1 LPAILDGREK
11 RLHNILVKPP
21 SQQLFLVLYYLL
33 ETQWV
38 KPVPIGVTSGGRVG
52 RRTVDIVQTLVDGK
66 RVDFYLDRESHL
78 PLKVAFVNE
87 RDGRSYYWIMFS
99 DYAPVKGIQM
109 PQRTNGMGDADIPT
123 SIQLDVGYDESI
135 FERPPSIE
143 AGAEAWRARR

>member
-1 LPAILDGREK
+1 MYNLERNLAYLTYADDPESPRKLGSDALESARA
-11 RLHNILVKPP
+11 NIIKA
-21 SQQLFLVLYYLL
+21 QLYFLL

-78 PLKVAFVNE
+78 PLKVAFINE

-99 DYAPVKGIQM
+99 DYAPVNGIQM
-109 PQRTNGMGDADIPT
+109 PAAN
-123 SIQLDVGYDESI
+123 
-135 FERPPSIE
+135 
-143 AGAEAWRARR
+143 